1 MTQELPA
8 LRRQLENWHG
18 PSDSGSGSAEPE
30 DSLPGVASVLDDA
43 RSVFRLLRH
52 MSSAADQRQF
62 SRLHLHTLAF
72 QVISG
77 DDEDVMMVRRR
88 GRMMGRRRRMTGRRR
103 RMTIR
108 RRRRKMRRKMR
119 MNVMRRK
126 RRRLMIRM
134 RKMRMMMMGR
144 RRRLMMRMRRGI
156 MGRRRRLMM
165 RSRRSKM
172 PYL

>member
-18 PSDSGSGSAEPE
+18 TSDSGSGSAEPE

-88 GRMMGRRRRMTGRRR
+88 GRMMGRRRRMT
-103 RMTIR
+103 IR
-108 RRRRKMRRKMR
+108 RRRRKMR

-144 RRRLMMRMRRGI
+144 RRRLMMRMRR
-156 MGRRRRLMM
+156 
-165 RSRRSKM
+165 SKM